1 MLKLICSDVDGTLV
15 PDGGHE
21 LNPEYFSQIRRLKKA
36 GILFAAVS
44 GRSYSSLEKL
54 FAPVIDDILFICD
67 NGARTIYRAG

>member
-36 GILFAAVS
+36 GCSPLSSTTFCSSVTTGRVPSTAA
-44 GRSYSSLEKL
+44 G
-54 FAPVIDDILFICD
+54 F
-67 NGARTIYRAG
+67 